1 MTMGLHFILGRA
13 GTGKTS
19 RVCREIRDYVLG
31 DTGRKAFLL
40 VPDQGTYTA
49 EYELAKSFPG
59 EGFTDVTVCGFSRLA
74 YRVFQELHS
83 PVSDA
88 LSPLGQQIIIRRL
101 MEEHKGELRMVMKA
115 ASHPHFSEELTRFF
129 HQLDMFCVSEKDMA
143 QAAEAQGDTPLGRK
157 MADLAL
163 LYGAYHRYLK
173 DHFSYEGSLF
183 DLLAREIPKSP
194 TLRSSRVWIDGFNGM
209 APQKIRIVS
218 ALVHTAKEVTM
229 TIQMDKP
236 EEAVENPNFARPWQ
250 LFSLLSRQEGAS
262 SSTLLTEDCRFTSPQ
277 LAAMARH
284 FFNRRPMPS
293 PLDKKGPSSA
303 AEGLHL
309 IRAAHKAEEVDYISR
324 RILSLV
330 RDSHFR
336 YRDIL
341 VLIRNPDDY
350 GDLFE
355 RSFRRYEIPGFI
367 DRKHPMNS
375 HPLVVLIS
383 SLLRFLTAESL
394 HKGSGWQRETLFRL
408 LKTFLLPQW
417 PEDDVDRLEN
427 YVLSHGI
434 RPSQYH
440 EEWVFRE
447 YRELDGPLPALTE
460 GEKQVLAEANGWR
473 TRLTSMLDPLVN
485 QWKAAPLPKD
495 RCRILY
501 QWLVDE
507 KIPET
512 MERLDEKEELRT
524 NLRPN
529 LQVWK
534 KILTLLD
541 EIVHAAGNEETGAK
555 DFRSLFEDGL
565 SSLTYSTIPPTLDH
579 VTVTG
584 MDRGYG
590 MEAEA
595 VFIPGAIEGEFPKR
609 IEEGGFFTESEKQ
622 KIYRD
627 SRLIF
632 GTDLLEEVH
641 KEQFFVYLAL
651 TRARRALY
659 ITMPSVNDDH
669 NDTEPSFLVSQLAHL
684 GYASESIFL
693 SPSDRESDHSFFAN
707 PKQALSLLPSILR
720 REIPAPTSPWAQLAS
735 WAKAKGYGESLD
747 QALTGF
753 YYKNDAAPLPRDLA
767 ARLFKP
773 QGRFFGSVTRF
784 ENYRRCPFAYFVQ
797 YGLHIDKRDEGDME
811 TLDFGNY
818 LHAGLHQFGSRLG
831 KENRQW
837 RDATDEDIEKISGE
851 IASVLSKKIHY
862 GALHA
867 DGASRYTERALNE
880 TFRRSLR
887 SLRKWSRNSRFDTKA
902 LEKEFYL
909 HIAGD
914 TDTFT
919 LKGKIDRIDMDGR
932 AAAIYD
938 YKTGTPVATLQEVVA
953 GLKLQLLTYL
963 LAVEEEGKGGLL
975 PAALMYIY
983 LSGDVKNMAAVPPG
997 SQPPLPDKKSGSGW
1011 ILNDP
1016 DVIKSLDS
1024 AVGTDDSI
1032 LPLKFKKDGSL
1043 ASSTSLL
1050 SEEDFKNLLTIVKKN
1065 LLKIYRSMEEGHI
1078 EIRPVNYNNKIPCTW
1093 CPYHSICHFDP
1104 KAEGE
1109 RYEYIHL
1116 PAYKKLKENLAEL
1129 ANEKE
1134 EHHE

>member
-13 GTGKTS
+13 GTGKTD
-19 RVCREIRDYVLG
+19 RVCREIREYVLG
-31 DTGRKAFLL
+31 GKGRKAFLL

-49 EYELAKSFPG
+49 EYRLARSFPG

-101 MEEHKGELRMVMKA
+101 MEEHKNELRMVMKA

-129 HQLDMFCVSEKDMA
+129 HQLDMFCVSEEDLSS
-143 QAAEAQGDTPLGRK
+143 AAEAQGDTPLGRK
-157 MADLAL
+157 MGDLSL

-173 DHFSYEGSLF
+173 DHFAYEGSLF

-194 TLRSSRVWIDGFNGM
+194 TLKEARVWIDGFNGM

-218 ALVHTAKEVTM
+218 ALVHTAEEVTM

-236 EEAVENPNFARPWQ
+236 EEAVENPNFARPFQ
-250 LFSLLSRQEGAS
+250 LYRLLSRQEGGDAV
-262 SSTLLTEDCRFTSPQ
+262 LLSEGLRFRSPQ

-284 FFNRRPMPS
+284 FFNRRTEPS
-293 PLDKKGPSSA
+293 PVEGKEAPRMD
-303 AEGLHL
+303 EGLHL
-309 IRAAHKAEEVDYISR
+309 IRAAHKAEEVEYISR
-324 RILSLV
+324 RILTLV
-330 RDSHFR
+330 RDCHFR

-341 VLIRNPDDY
+341 VLIRDPDNY
-350 GDLFE
+350 ADLFE
-355 RSFRRYEIPGFI
+355 RSFARYDIPGFI
-367 DRKHPMNS
+367 DRKHPMNN

-394 HKGSGWQRETLFRL
+394 HRGSGWQRETLFRL
-408 LKTFLLPQW
+408 LKTFLLPEW
-417 PEDDVDRLEN
+417 PEEDVDRLEN

-440 EEWVFRE
+440 EEWAFRE
-447 YRELDGPLPALTE
+447 YRDLDGPLPAPTDA
-460 GEKQVLAEANGWR
+460 EKEVLAEANGWR
-473 TRLTSMLDPLVN
+473 TRLTSMLDPMAEK
-485 QWKAAPLPKD
+485 WKKFSHARE
-495 RCRILY
+495 RCQLLY
-501 QWLVDE
+501 QWMVDE

-512 MERLDEKEELRT
+512 MERLDEREELRT

-541 EIVHAAGNEETGAK
+541 EIVHAAGDDEIGAK
-555 DFRSLFEDGL
+555 DFQSIFEDGL

-590 MEAEA
+590 MEAEV

-609 IEEGGFFTESEKQ
+609 VEEGGFFTEPEKQ

-627 SRLIF
+627 SRLLF

-659 ITMPSVNDDH
+659 ITMPSVNDNH
-669 NDTEPSFLVSQLAHL
+669 NDTEPSFLLSQLANLH
-684 GYASESIFL
+684 YASECTTL
-693 SPSDRESDHSFFAN
+693 SPSDRESDRSFFDN

-720 REIPAPTSPWAQLAS
+720 REIPTPDSPWSQLAA
-735 WAKAKGYGESLD
+735 WAKAKGYEGDLA

-753 YYKNDAAPLPRDLA
+753 HYKNEAPPLPRDLA

-811 TLDFGNY
+811 PLDFGNY
-818 LHAGLHQFGSRLG
+818 LHAGLHQFGSRLT

-837 RDATDEDIEKISGE
+837 RDATDEDIEQISGE
-851 IASVLSKKIHY
+851 IAGVLSKKIHY

-880 TFRRSLR
+880 TFRRSLKA
-887 SLRKWSRNSRFDTKA
+887 LRKWSRNSQFDTKA

-914 TDTFT
+914 RDTFT
-919 LKGKIDRIDMDGR
+919 LKGKIDRIDMAGNGV
-932 AAAIYD
+932 AIYD
-938 YKTGTPVATLQEVVA
+938 YKTGTPEASLQEVVA

-983 LSGDVKNMAAVPPG
+983 LSGDVKNMKAVPPG
-997 SQPPLPDKKSGSGW
+997 SKPPLPDKDSGSGW
-1011 ILNDP
+1011 ILDDP
-1016 DVIKSLDS
+1016 DMVKALDS
-1024 AVGTDDSI
+1024 AAGTDDSI
-1032 LPLKFKKDGSL
+1032 LPLKFKKDGGL
-1043 ASSTSLL
+1043 ATSTSLL
-1050 SEEDFKNLLTIVKKN
+1050 SEEDFRNLLTIVKKN

-1078 EIRPVNYNNKIPCTW
+1078 EIRPVNYNKKIPCTY

-1109 RYEYIHL
+1109 GYEYIHL
-1116 PAYKKLKENLAEL
+1116 PDKKTLKSNLAEI
-1129 ANEKE
+1129 AAEKE